1 MGTSGF
7 LPVPFPFCHDVHI
20 LFFLA
25 VVVVPSAADG
35 GGGGGGG
42 GGGRG
47 EVVSHRARP
56 LQPSQAQG
64 VVTGH
69 TGLLALFALH
79 FADVLN
85 AEESVCFSS
94 LFLSSRFKG
103 MRLFRRFW
111 SISSSSPPLSR
122 ICNYA
127 HKKCCCCEDV
137 RGPVCVCC
145 RMST

>member
-1 MGTSGF
+1 MGNGVFS
-7 LPVPFPFCHDVHI
+7 PVPFPFRHDVHI

-25 VVVVPSAADG
+25 VVVVPPAA
-35 GGGGGGG
+35 GGGGGG

-79 FADVLN
+79 FVDVLS

-103 MRLFRRFW
+103 MRLFVVFGA
-111 SISSSSPPLSR
+111 SLLLPYLEYVITHEK
-122 ICNYA
+122 CC
-127 HKKCCCCEDV
+127 CCCCEDV